1 MLLPAELWWLWV
13 KRERRR
19 GTGEIGSKEGDLI
32 GLWVWWVLIEEGD
45 GRDWVLRL
53 LGFRKI
59 LCCVKSFFF
68 FFNIMLTWK
77 IVGGSEAS
85 VKAKRISQRLICP
98 LRQKKRLRKKKKSV
112 MLC

>member
-1 MLLPAELWWLWV
+1 MWV

-19 GTGEIGSKEGDLI
+19 GTGEIGSEEGDLV
-32 GLWVWWVLIEEGD
+32 GLWLWWVLIKAGEV
-45 GRDWVLRL
+45 RDWVLRL

-68 FFNIMLTWK
+68 FFFNIVLTWK
-77 IVGGSEAS
+77 IVGGSEVS